1 MQDHEIPSNDV
12 PLSACPP
19 LSLDLFI
26 RQSGLSPVT
35 CWRYRKRGWLETV
48 VIANRHYVTRQAIA
62 DFNKRAAAGEFAG
75 TLSNPSTARL
85 AKEKEAE

>member
-1 MQDHEIPSNDV
+1 MQDHDNSDNNV
-12 PLSACPP
+12 PLSAHPP

-35 CWRYRKRGWLETV
+35 CWRYRKKGWLHTV
-48 VIANRHYVTRQAIA
+48 VIANRHYLTRESIA

-75 TLSNPSTARL
+75 NLSNPSTARV
-85 AKEKEAE
+85 AKQSQPK